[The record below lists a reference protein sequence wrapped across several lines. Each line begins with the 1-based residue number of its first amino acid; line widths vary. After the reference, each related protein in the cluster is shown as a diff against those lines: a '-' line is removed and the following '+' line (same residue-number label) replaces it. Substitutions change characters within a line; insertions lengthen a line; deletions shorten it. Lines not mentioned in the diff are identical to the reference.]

1 MTAKNMKYSALF
13 SIHLFMIT
21 IYILLFFNIE
31 TPAFLFWQTLGLF
44 INLLLGIIL
53 MKAVLDKI
61 TVYYSIL
68 LCFFIYIFTF
78 LGSPI
83 TALYHFSFS
92 IISYL
97 PVLVLHFLIL
107 FFHGEHTKTTKV
119 FLGVQFFLSLIRN
132 TLSYSNEP
140 LSQFSNSFFFL
151 GILTFYVF
159 SSCLYA
165 KGPSEYSILAI
176 HQKKQL
182 FFGTI
187 VSFLPF
193 ILFSL
198 IPSVFASQGGLENY
212 WALIFFLVLPL
223 VVASI
228 LTEEKLIYQQYWKTS
243 LIQNFLSLSFVL
255 ILLVLMIGYLF
266 SFSLI
271 EMIQLGNFFLF
282 FFFTSNMILQFYN
295 ERKKSK
301 VIDQL
306 LTFPMEKQFLTQ
318 QLLRTE
324 YINSIKSFLFTSLSR
339 DINLSGLEIITTN
352 HSIETTFKPPIL
364 PLETFQVIL
373 KNIEQSKKETSLLMI
388 GGLHYFVMK
397 IDNDDLFLILIKE
410 EEFLND
416 EILFIHELYPM
427 IHSLLLSARNISNHA
442 FDMNH
447 KFYTPFEKSVFSKEV
462 DLSEKYQSFIAHYLH
477 DEVLQS
483 VLSIRQSVYQK
494 DNPQAI
500 QNSIEHVVEDIEAS
514 IRRKMIEWEPSN
526 IPDQSL
532 KSSVEE
538 LVQKLV
544 VMYDKAIFV
553 HIDIPDSIDLPV
565 SFQQFIFR
573 SIRELLINAYKHS
586 QAESIKVTLKILS
599 STIHLEVEDDGD
611 GLFEAMDFQNNENNY
626 FGLYSIYQHTH
637 SFNGSMLLS
646 ESKMGGLAVQ
656 MQFTLETIMKGLD

>member
-21 IYILLFFNIE
+21 FYLVHFQITSSLLWHVF
-31 TPAFLFWQTLGLF
+31 GLF
-44 INLLLGIIL
+44 INIILGIML
-53 MKAVLDKI
+53 LRSVLDKSI
-61 TVYYSIL
+61 LYYSAL
-68 LCFFIYIFTF
+68 LLLLVYMFIF
-78 LGSPI
+78 LGSQI
-83 TALYHFSFS
+83 SLLHHFSITIVSYFPALTLYFIVLFLYGNHTKLTNS
-92 IISYL
+92 FLFIQFLISFIRDFLSYL
-97 PVLVLHFLIL
+97 
-107 FFHGEHTKTTKV
+107 
-119 FLGVQFFLSLIRN
+119 
-132 TLSYSNEP
+132 NEP
-140 LSQFSNSFFFL
+140 FNQFSNFFFFL
-151 GILTFYVF
+151 GILTFYLF
-159 SSCLYA
+159 SSYLYT
-165 KGPSEYSILAI
+165 KESSKHSILAV

-182 FFGTI
+182 FFG
-187 VSFLPF
+187 VVASFLPF

-198 IPSVFASQGGLENY
+198 IPSVFTSQGGLENY
-212 WALIFFLVLPL
+212 WTLIFFLVLPL

-243 LIQNFLSLSFVL
+243 LIQNFLVISFALS
-255 ILLVLMIGYLF
+255 LLVLTIGYLF
-266 SFSLI
+266 SFSLMD
-271 EMIQLGNFFLF
+271 MILLGYFLFSFFL
-282 FFFTSNMILQFYN
+282 TSFVILQIYN
-295 ERKKSK
+295 ERKKAK
-301 VIDQL
+301 IIDQL
-306 LTFPMEKQFLTQ
+306 LTFPVEKQFLTQ

-324 YINSIKSFLFTSLSR
+324 YIDSIKTFLFTTLSHN
-339 DINLSGLEIITTN
+339 INLSSLEIVTTN
-352 HSIETTFKPPIL
+352 DTIETGVKSTAL
-364 PLETFQVIL
+364 SL
-373 KNIEQSKKETSLLMI
+373 KSLQNVLKEMKQTQEEISTLKI
-388 GGLHYFVMK
+388 DELHYFVMK
-397 IDNDDLFLILIKE
+397 VDNDDLFLILIKE

-500 QNSIEHVVEDIEAS
+500 RDSIEHAVEDIEAS

-526 IPDQSL
+526 IPNQSL
-532 KSSVEE
+532 KSSIGE

-553 HIDIPDSIDLPV
+553 HMDIPDSIDLPV
-565 SFQQFIFR
+565 TFQQFIFR

-586 QAESIKVTLKILS
+586 QAENIKVSLKIIS

-611 GLFEAMDFQNNENNY
+611 GPFETIDFQNNESNY

-646 ESKMGGLAVQ
+646 ESKTGGLAVQ
-656 MQFTLETIMKGLD
+656 MQFPLETIMKGLD